1 MYFYAPAKKIKSRQ
15 NTKHYEPNF
24 RTTFTPA
31 NGTGSKNYGSK
42 KAGDKKSPATCRF
55 FYIFTE
61 NPYIYAIIGLSLIK
75 PTDFFYENYFYPQLP
90 GIGNHTDCFF
100 SFSAESGRF
109 IDFGKSPGIHR
120 AG

>member
-1 MYFYAPAKKIKSRQ
+1 MYFNAPAKKIKSRQ
-15 NTKHYEPNF
+15 NTKHYERISEQLSHLQTEQEAKITDRKKPEI
-24 RTTFTPA
+24 
-31 NGTGSKNYGSK
+31 KNPRQPV
-42 KAGDKKSPATCRF
+42 AF